1 MVDEKHILVGGQRG
15 GGEILFLQKKIKKL
29 SKELEEAR
37 QEIMSLRAALVQVR
51 QQDDPITQEIVIRF
65 RYYEL
70 LNTEES
76 VSLLVNRLM
85 DAIRKT
91 GRQ

>member
-1 MVDEKHILVGGQRG
+1 MVDKKHILVGGQRG
-15 GGEILFLQKKIKKL
+15 GGEILFLQKKIEKL